1 MEIATIECLHAGAGT
16 RNFDFVKITTR
27 GGLVGWSEYNEAFGG
42 RGLTSVI
49 EHIAP
54 SLIGRDARATEA
66 IVAYVH
72 AIRRQ
77 ALGGIVQQA
86 IGAIENALLDVKA
99 RGLGIPV
106 YELFGGPIRCE
117 IELYWSHCGT
127 YRAVNHEQLQI
138 PRVDSLDD
146 IRALGRE
153 VVEAGYRGLKTNLL
167 LFDGETRSHVPG
179 YARGDNFP
187 ELTAEQPYVMA
198 IAEQLA
204 AFRDGAGPDTQIH
217 VDLNF
222 NYKTEG
228 FVRMAKAMAPYNLS
242 WVEIDSRDPDA
253 LRYIRDQVE
262 MPVAS
267 GECLFGRREYKP
279 FFERQSFDVAII
291 DVPWN
296 GLGES
301 VKIAAMADA
310 TEMNVAPHNF
320 YGPLSSMMS
329 AHFSAIV
336 PNLRVMEIDPDRV
349 PWYEDLVTVPPEIR
363 NGKMILPDGPG
374 WGTEINEDALAQH
387 PPA

>member
-1 MEIATIECLHAGAGT
+1 M
-16 RNFDFVKITTR
+16 
-27 GGLVGWSEYNEAFGG
+27 
-42 RGLTSVI
+42 
-49 EHIAP
+49 
-54 SLIGRDARATEA
+54 
-66 IVAYVH
+66 
-72 AIRRQ
+72 
-77 ALGGIVQQA
+77 
-86 IGAIENALLDVKA
+86 
-99 RGLGIPV
+99 
-106 YELFGGPIRCE
+106 
-117 IELYWSHCGT
+117 
-127 YRAVNHEQLQI
+127 
-138 PRVDSLDD
+138 
-146 IRALGRE
+146 
-153 VVEAGYRGLKTNLL
+153 EAGYRGLKTNVL
-167 LFDGETRSHVPG
+167 LFDGKTRGHVPG
-179 YARGDNFP
+179 YARGANFP
-187 ELTAEQPYVMA
+187 ELTAEQPYAKA

-204 AFRDGAGPDTQIH
+204 AFREGAGPDTQIH

-253 LRYIRDQVE
+253 LRYVRDQVE

-279 FFERQSFDVAII
+279 FFDRQSFDVAII